1 MNGGHSDALRTL
13 RMGAGISIVEGIAGL
28 VAVALAIIGLAN
40 VAPWVLASVAAIA
53 LGAAFVF
60 ESGAMAAR
68 FSALESEAQE
78 ESVSW
83 LKWST
88 AGAEFLMG
96 FAGIALGILALL
108 GIDPAAL
115 VPVAIIVY
123 GTALMVDSGIRMR
136 LRKLETKHLDWRSFA
151 FAAPQVFVG
160 LGSITLSILALVGVA
175 PLALILVGL
184 LSVGT
189 AVLITGSL
197 VTGRSISLY
206 RRSE

>member
-1 MNGGHSDALRTL
+1 MSGGHSDALRTL

-68 FSALESEAQE
+68 FSAFESEAAE

-96 FAGIALGILALL
+96 FSGIALGILALL

-136 LRKLETKHLDWRSFA
+136 LRKLETRRLDRRSFA

-175 PLALILVGL
+175 PLDLILVGL